1 MSRTDFY
8 IIGDQKIPWEDAQ
21 RTQVS
26 EFRCDGCGE
35 FLSEDQAVTIQ
46 SAQIFMRGMP
56 IVYVPAQHFHLEH
69 TPKSFVPFLTA
80 GR

>member
-1 MSRTDFY
+1 MSRADFY
-8 IIGDQKIPWEDAQ
+8 VIDGKRIAWEDAQ

-26 EFRCDGCGE
+26 EYRCDECGE

-46 SAQIFMRGMP
+46 GAQIFMRGMP
-56 IVYVPAQHFHLEH
+56 MVYVPNQHFHPDH
-69 TPKSFVPFLTA
+69 TPRSFIPFLTA